1 MKIKALIT
9 LTVGKQK
16 DVPPGKIYDLGDSEA
31 KRLIALGFAESV
43 KNPKCKNRQR
53 IINPMRKD
61 RKMVLPLEK
70 AVNSLFTRM
79 GRIGNY
85 KERQVLFYYPPRMR
99 WLESGLSKHKPQPP
113 SFS

>member
-43 KNPKCKNRQR
+43 KKSQVQEPAKNNQS
-53 IINPMRKD
+53 D
-61 RKMVLPLEK
+61 EK
-70 AVNSLFTRM
+70 GQEDGSS
-79 GRIGNY
+79 
-85 KERQVLFYYPPRMR
+85 
-99 WLESGLSKHKPQPP
+99 SGKSG
-113 SFS
+113 

>member
-43 KNPKCKNRQR
+43 KKSQVQEPTKNNQS
-53 IINPMRKD
+53 D
-61 RKMVLPLEK
+61 EK
-70 AVNSLFTRM
+70 GQEDGSS
-79 GRIGNY
+79 
-85 KERQVLFYYPPRMR
+85 
-99 WLESGLSKHKPQPP
+99 SGKSG
-113 SFS
+113 